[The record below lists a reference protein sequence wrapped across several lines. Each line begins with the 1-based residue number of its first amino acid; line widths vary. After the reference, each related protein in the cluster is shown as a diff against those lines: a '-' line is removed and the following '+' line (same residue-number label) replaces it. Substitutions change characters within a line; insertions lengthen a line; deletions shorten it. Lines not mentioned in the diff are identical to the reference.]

1 MDAAGAEML
10 AWRIEQHGHWKQA
23 QSVLDGRQPAS
34 DPDRADLVS
43 VGDGIRIYSLNYTH
57 NGTGRLCKRLV
68 NGVWEHGMIEEPSQS
83 EEVSEP
89 AAAAEIYG
97 GGDSIYDVTPVEP
110 SRPALGQI
118 ARIAY

>member
-1 MDAAGAEML
+1 ML

-43 VGDGIRIYSLNYTH
+43 VGDGIRVYSVSYTQ

-68 NGVWEHGMIEEPSQS
+68 NGVWEHGMIEAEP
-83 EEVSEP
+83 EK
-89 AAAAEIYG
+89 AAEAEIYADNASIYADD
-97 GGDSIYDVTPVEP
+97 DSIYDVTPVEP
-110 SRPALGQI
+110 SRPAIGQI
-118 ARIAY
+118 ARVAYY

>member
-1 MDAAGAEML
+1 ML

-43 VGDGIRIYSLNYTH
+43 VGDGIRIYSLSYTH

-68 NGVWEHGMIEEPSQS
+68 NGVWEHGMVEEVSQS
-83 EEVSEP
+83 EEVAQ
-89 AAAAEIYG
+89 AADHTEIYG
-97 GGDSIYDVTPVEP
+97 DDDSIYDVTPSEP
-110 SRPALGQI
+110 SRPAIGQI
-118 ARIAY
+118 ARVAY